1 MNNML
6 SLCGVV
12 LNCFLAPDFK
22 DSKSGEVIKGRYKC
36 QMLCDTV
43 LKNGEQR
50 KEMINLSYVDRQLFE
65 GLAGHVVA
73 VPVGAYSSGRTI
85 GYYMTGNEVEDL
97 GKFAGED

>member
-1 MNNML
+1 
-6 SLCGVV
+6 
-12 LNCFLAPDFK
+12 
-22 DSKSGEVIKGRYKC
+22 
-36 QMLCDTV
+36 
-43 LKNGEQR
+43 
-50 KEMINLSYVDRQLFE
+50 MINLSYDDRQLFE